1 MKWIAAGFTA
11 LLAGVLSGWLASSG
25 SSVPVPAPDASK
37 SHDMV
42 VTFLGTAERKI
53 SAGDL
58 LSQPPGNGKRTRS
71 DYLDLLEQANQQ
83 HDTAL
88 RRAILREWAMQDNA
102 DGIHAVFALGNRL
115 EGWQLLQEWTLQ
127 HPSLAAAF
135 VETLKVEKGEERQ
148 RDRIV
153 ATAIQSLLL
162 TNPEQAL
169 DIEGRFRLDELSL
182 LLMANASLRSP
193 GDASPQAILKVLGG
207 FRNHRLRSQLL
218 SNLVSTDQIPP
229 QDAIEWAL
237 GHTSRPTNQP
247 IITHTIFLW
256 MQRDPASAR
265 DYFSKS
271 LDRGRESRDLV
282 RPFLRYLANQSP
294 EETLAWMREQDR
306 EKLAAVAP
314 FDWRR
319 IDRDK
324 HAKFAAALGG
334 DYPEFA
340 PPVEPASTLPQAESK
355 HLPATW
361 PPQTP
366 EEALAWVKISTD
378 RPELGADHWTPETLD
393 AALALLPDH
402 PELERTAITRELAGG
417 WARKDPVK
425 AITWA
430 SSLPDEESVAVA
442 EHALEVWHDYDPP
455 AARHYVE
462 SMPSGEFRAYAVETV
477 VEDWIRENPASVTAW
492 LDSLGPGFETDVG
505 RRVASDR
512 LSSRDPEAAYYQA
525 RAINHPVMREE
536 WVEKSMRSLLRQPE
550 RVIALLPKSGLPPE
564 TQGRIEKEARA
575 ALERKQ

>member
-1 MKWIAAGFTA
+1 MKWIAAGFAA

-25 SSVPVPAPDASK
+25 SSDPAPASDAST
-37 SHDMV
+37 SRDDAI
-42 VTFLGTAERKI
+42 TFLDTAERKI
-53 SAGDL
+53 AASDL
-58 LSQPPGNGKRTRS
+58 LSQILGNGNRTRA
-71 DYLDLLEQANQQ
+71 DYLSLLEQANRQ

-88 RRAILREWAMQDNA
+88 RRAVLKEWAAHENA
-102 DGIHAVFALGNRL
+102 DGIRAVFALGNRL
-115 EGWQLLQEWTLQ
+115 EGWQLLQEWTHQ
-127 HPSLAAAF
+127 HPALAAGI
-135 VETLKVEKGEERQ
+135 VETLDMEKGEGHQ
-148 RDRIV
+148 RDTIV

-162 TNPEQAL
+162 TDPDQASE
-169 DIEGRFRLDELSL
+169 IEGRFLLSEWHL
-182 LLMANASLRSP
+182 SPMAIASLRSP
-193 GDASPQAILKVLGG
+193 ADASPPAILKALGA

-218 SNLVSTDQIPP
+218 TDLVSADQIPP

-256 MQRDPASAR
+256 MQRDPAAAR

-378 RPELGADHWTPETLD
+378 RPELGAEHWTPETLD

-477 VEDWIRENPASVTAW
+477 IEDWIRQNPNSATAW

-564 TQGRIEKEARA
+564 TQERIEKEARA